1 MADVIS
7 GLPSLEQEFEYYLA
21 HQDEILEKY
30 NGKVI
35 TIKGNE
41 ILAVYDDDLK
51 AVTEVQRRGELGTV
65 LIQRVTPGESAYTY
79 TFNSRVGFP

>member
-41 ILAVYDDDLK
+41 ILAVYDDDLE
-51 AVTEVQRRGELGTV
+51 AVTEVQRRGELGTHTKGHP
-65 LIQRVTPGESAYTY
+65 R
-79 TFNSRVGFP
+79 